1 MRNRL
6 SFLCGAMLLCWSF
19 AVTFEAT
26 ADQDILLAK
35 ARRDTRT
42 AEPGRTDRERVPK
55 KHQAD
60 ERPAPAEEP
69 GDKAMTG
76 SDAFPAAPA
85 DLSSLHFQLP
95 PRPTLSGKTADE
107 VLLRYRLKPH
117 SSFGLSTDVEMQME
131 MGVNGQQISIPMVM
145 RMEGDVKVD
154 SVNTDGSFSITVAF
168 TRMKVEV
175 PGAEG
180 VSYDSSGDQ
189 KDTLAQFQP
198 LNACIGVPVTA
209 KVTPLGQLLDLDY
222 HVIAEALSRME
233 DAALMNQFQSMFK
246 KSMESSFVQ
255 LSEAPVREGTV
266 YEAGEITVPVPDVGE
281 IRQKIGYRILCVSR
295 DKKQVLMQPLIAMT
309 LAPAPGAA
317 LTAELSRP
325 CASDAWLLFD
335 TEEGNVMRSALVMGY
350 GMTLSQGT
358 ERITMN
364 TDMLMKYEITS
375 SGSK

>member
-1 MRNRL
+1 M
-6 SFLCGAMLLCWSF
+6 
-19 AVTFEAT
+19 
-26 ADQDILLAK
+26 
-35 ARRDTRT
+35 
-42 AEPGRTDRERVPK
+42 
-55 KHQAD
+55 
-60 ERPAPAEEP
+60 
-69 GDKAMTG
+69 
-76 SDAFPAAPA
+76 
-85 DLSSLHFQLP
+85 
-95 PRPTLSGKTADE
+95 
-107 VLLRYRLKPH
+107 
-117 SSFGLSTDVEMQME
+117 
-131 MGVNGQQISIPMVM
+131 NGQQISIPMVM

-295 DKKQVLMQPLIAMT
+295 DKNK
-309 LAPAPGAA
+309 
-317 LTAELSRP
+317 
-325 CASDAWLLFD
+325 C
-335 TEEGNVMRSALVMGY
+335 
-350 GMTLSQGT
+350 
-358 ERITMN
+358 
-364 TDMLMKYEITS
+364 
-375 SGSK
+375 